1 MQLNIN
7 RVLSVGSYLNPPSA
21 RFEKLKQTKVFVDK
35 TGIFEILNENINT
48 ENCFFC
54 LSRPRRFGKSV
65 TAQMLCS
72 YYARGIDSS
81 PLFDEL
87 KIASFDDYKKHL
99 NQYDVIF
106 INISDEFA
114 RASHNVKSMT
124 DYLTKTIVREL
135 KEAYPNSEIS
145 TPEFLDLALQEV
157 YNYSK
162 VPFVV
167 VLDEWDWIMR
177 EKKEDPDSLKKY
189 LEWLKAIFKDKL
201 YIGLAYMTGIL
212 PIKKYGNQSAL
223 NMFNE
228 PSMTDPD
235 NFAPFIGFTEN
246 EVQSLCNEF
255 KMNFNQM
262 QQWYDGC
269 SFTDVP
275 HIYNPNSVVKS
286 ISRKRFGSYWTKTET
301 FESLQEYIDMNMEGL
316 RDDIVKLIAGEDVVV
331 NVAKFQNDMVTFKTK
346 NDVLT
351 LLIHLGYLA
360 IKPDSDIRVDNIS
373 KFVVHIPNEEIKMEF
388 RNIVEDNEKY
398 SGVYNLI
405 SKSYDLLNDIWSL
418 NSDAVAK
425 VFDEAHQDHTS
436 ILTYND
442 ENSLSCVIS
451 LSLELS
457 TTDTYNVIRELP
469 TGKGY
474 ANLVYLPKP
483 GINKPALLIE
493 LKYDKSAQS
502 AITQIKEKNYL
513 QFFKDYKGEV
523 LLVGINY
530 SKDTKTH
537 QCIIEKAV
545 I

>member
-1 MQLNIN
+1 M
-7 RVLSVGSYLNPPSA
+7 GGYLNPLSP
-21 RFEKLKQTKVFVDK
+21 RFEKLKKSKVFVDK
-35 TGIFEILNENINT
+35 SDILEILNESINT
-48 ENCFFC
+48 EDCFFC

-65 TAQMLCS
+65 TAKMLCS
-72 YYARGIDSS
+72 YYAKGQDSS
-81 PLFDEL
+81 SLFDDL

-99 NQYDVIF
+99 NQYNVIF
-106 INISDEFA
+106 INMTNEFR
-114 RASHNVKSMT
+114 RASHNVQTMV
-124 DYLTKTIVREL
+124 DALTSKITTEL
-135 KEAYPNSEIS
+135 KETYENIS
-145 TPEFLDLALQEV
+145 FLDQNSLDLVLLDV

-162 VPFVV
+162 VPFVIII
-167 VLDEWDWIMR
+167 DEWDCIMR
-177 EKKEDPDSLKKY
+177 EKKEDSESLKIY
-189 LEWLKAIFKDKL
+189 LEWLKSILKDQD
-201 YIGLAYMTGIL
+201 YVALAYMTGIL
-212 PIKKYGNQSAL
+212 LVKKYGTHSAL
-223 NMFNE
+223 NMFTE
-228 PSMTDPD
+228 YSMTEPL
-235 NFAPFIGFTEN
+235 NLGQYIGFTEN
-246 EVQSLCNEF
+246 EVKEICKDHEVS
-255 KMNFNQM
+255 FNQM
-262 QQWYDGC
+262 QQWYDGY
-269 SFTDVP
+269 SFKDVP
-275 HIYNPNSVVKS
+275 HIYNPNSVVNAATY
-286 ISRKRFGSYWTKTET
+286 KRFISYWTKTES

-316 RDDIVKLIAGEDVVV
+316 KDDIVKLIAGEDVVV

-373 KFVVHIPNEEIKMEF
+373 KFVVHIPNEEIKKEF
-388 RNIVEDNEKY
+388 RNIVEDNKNY
-398 SGVYNLI
+398 AGVYNLI
-405 SKSYDLLNDIWSL
+405 SKSYDLLKDIWSL

-457 TTDTYNVIRELP
+457 TTDTYNVVRELP
-469 TGKGY
+469 TGKGF
-474 ANLVYLPKP
+474 ADLVYLPKQ
-483 GINKPALLIE
+483 GVNKPALLIE

-537 QCIIEKAV
+537 ECIIEKAK
-545 I
+545 ID